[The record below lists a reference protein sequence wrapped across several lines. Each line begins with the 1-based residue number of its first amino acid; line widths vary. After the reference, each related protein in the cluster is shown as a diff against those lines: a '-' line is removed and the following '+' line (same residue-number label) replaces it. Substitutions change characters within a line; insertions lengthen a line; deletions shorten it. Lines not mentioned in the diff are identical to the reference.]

1 MNKKELIEKAAQQA
15 GLSQK
20 DTAAALNAILATI
33 TESLVNKEKV
43 ALIGFGTFETKDRA
57 ARTGKNPRTGE
68 AVQIEAAA
76 VPAFKAG
83 AALKNAVNV
92 K

>member
-76 VPAFKAG
+76 VPALKAG